1 MSIKEQ
7 KTKLM
12 ILESRILKWKL
23 AGPEATNADPEWK
36 AMNKDLALVRNFIR
50 ALKRY
55 PDKNRLQVAHM
66 KMLNTIWHRYGT
78 KQVNLSTRSWE
89 VLIGL
94 NSWRIYNE

>member
-12 ILESRILKWKL
+12 ILESRILKWKTV
-23 AGPEATNADPEWK
+23 GPTAPKNQWDR
-36 AMNKDLALVRNFIR
+36 MNKDLAVVRNFIR

-55 PDKNRLQVAHM
+55 PDKNRLQVSHM

-78 KQVNLSTRSWE
+78 KQ
-89 VLIGL
+89 GQPL
-94 NSWRIYNE
+94 NSFMGGVDWIKQLENL

>member
-23 AGPEATNADPEWK
+23 AGPEATNADPEWR

-55 PDKNRLQVAHM
+55 PDKNRLQVSHM

-78 KQVNLSTRSWE
+78 KQ
-89 VLIGL
+89 GQPL
-94 NSWRIYNE
+94 NSFMGGVDWIKQLENL